1 MSGNENDFISDD
13 LDQSGVNEPRNS
25 GSRFQRINFLSGS
38 NEPRYAG
45 TVLQTGG
52 FQIPVRDGMYLPDDK
67 SAFEEVSLGESGIA
81 LAAKTLEFAV
91 IGISPQVRRYIVE
104 VDTEKDGKP
113 IKVAAGHI
121 DIAPRFWR
129 EIRQTDF
136 GRSLQAPNRQGKP
149 VDPRSHCSMFVVM
162 RQMPTRV
169 WEIGLK
175 GGNANIPREIGE
187 QLFTLADMQTV
198 RIGKLRG
205 KSYQN
210 TMGHFVNWVP
220 FTAGA
225 TMAYARRLDGE
236 NSGGFTRL
244 SIAWPNVSNLVK
256 FQRNFT
262 RMDDFGEK
270 VNAMQELSEARKLLK
285 DDDLGYMF
293 VGGTNYAKFLDMAKE
308 LDEVMAQGYINPL
321 ESQTAI
327 LEAIEEV
334 KRGYFER
341 SIAINGRQ
349 LPPAAPADDGP
360 RNRDEW
366 EDAKQSLAQNPPA
379 QAPSNGK
386 PSKTEDKVPTLW
398 NLDQMKEFKKGVIM
412 GWADATEKEREV
424 MVSHVTIQYLMRLN
438 QPPEWRGEPDAKQVA
453 KAIQNCIDF
462 DDVNAPEGQIAY

>member
-1 MSGNENDFISDD
+1 MSENDFISDD

-438 QPPEWRGEPDAKQVA
+438 QPPEWKGEPDVKQVA
-453 KAIQNCIDF
+453 KTIGNLITWDE
-462 DDVNAPEGQIAY
+462 VNAEEQGQVNY